1 MVMEKNSAWVV
12 DGFLFEDEDMLKEA
26 KKEAEGVRYMK
37 ARVDLQYPDR
47 VLQIY
52 RRMIEQ
58 NMFQTQIGYAY
69 LSELQD
75 YLNTM
80 PQISN
85 DDVPPIPVHMTVR
98 VSDASGTTE
107 VLREEN
113 VKSRRAFRW
122 SVVINFFAAA
132 VILVMFAIAM
142 SSSSPTVLN
151 YENELQNKYAS
162 WEQELQEREAVLLEK
177 ERMLYGNDD

>member
-1 MVMEKNSAWVV
+1 MAKRDTFIV
-12 DGFLFEDEDMLKEA
+12 DGFSFDDEDLFREA

-58 NMFQTQIGYAY
+58 RMFQTQVGYAY
-69 LSELQD
+69 LQELQD
-75 YLNTM
+75 YLHTM
-80 PQISN
+80 PKVKDEEI
-85 DDVPPIPVHMTVR
+85 PPIPVHGAVR
-98 VSDASGTTE
+98 VLDASGTTE
-107 VLREEN
+107 ALRREIE
-113 VKSRRAFRW
+113 KSKRAFRW
-122 SVVINFFAAA
+122 SVIINFFAAA

-151 YENELQNKYAS
+151 YENELQNKYAE
-162 WEQELQEREAVLLEK
+162 WEQELREREAALLQK
-177 ERMLYGNDD
+177 ERILYGDDN

>member
-1 MVMEKNSAWVV
+1 MTDKSTFIV
-12 DGFLFEDEDMLKEA
+12 DGFLFDDEDLFKEA

-37 ARVDLQYPDR
+37 ARVDLQYPER

-52 RRMIEQ
+52 QRMIRQ
-58 NMFQTQIGYAY
+58 NMFQTQVGYSY
-69 LSELQD
+69 LRELQD
-75 YLNTM
+75 YLYTM

-85 DDVPPIPVHMTVR
+85 ADVPSIPVRSTVK

-107 VLREEN
+107 ALRQEN
-113 VKSRRAFRW
+113 KKSRRAFHW
-122 SVVINFFAAA
+122 SMTVNFFALA

-151 YENELQNKYAS
+151 YENELQNKYAV
-162 WEQELQEREAVLLEK
+162 WEQELEKREAAVTEK
-177 ERMLYGNDD
+177 ERMLYGDDD